1 MSINEI
7 RVIEIFIKA
16 TELGSLRQAAK
27 ALGISP
33 QAASQSLNQLEA
45 FLGIRLLNRT
55 TRNLSLTSEGRQ
67 FLEGAQPAVLALE
80 RALNTAKNAR
90 DDISGPLRISGPH
103 STFLPV
109 LTPLLN
115 EFCEK
120 YSDVQPDIY
129 LNDRVGNW
137 VEDQID
143 VGFRIGTTLE
153 DGLIARKLFT
163 LQLIICATPEYI
175 AQYGRPKSIN
185 DLSNHRCSVFRHPAT
200 GKVTPWYLKIGD
212 EVSTHELPP
221 AFSTNSAELEVEAI
235 LSGQFIGQLSNI
247 SAVEHIR
254 SGRLIPLLTKHM
266 ADQLGLFIYYGSRN
280 AQSVRVRAFID
291 LAISSLTNSANYLL
305 SNKELKIAEGQ

>member
-7 RVIEIFIKA
+7 RAIEIFIKA

-27 ALGISP
+27 VLGISP

-120 YSDVQPDIY
+120 YPDVQPDIY

-200 GKVTPWYLKIGD
+200 GKVTPWYLKIGN
-212 EVSTHELPP
+212 EVSTQELPP
-221 AFSTNSAELEVEAI
+221 AFSTNSAELEVEAV

-280 AQSVRVRAFID
+280 AQSARVRAFID
-291 LAISSLTNSANYLL
+291 LAISRLTNSTDYLL
-305 SNKELKIAEGQ
+305 SNKELKAAEGK

>member
-7 RVIEIFIKA
+7 RAIEIFIKA

-27 ALGISP
+27 VLGISP

-163 LQLIICATPEYI
+163 LQLIICATPKYI

-221 AFSTNSAELEVEAI
+221 AFSTNSAELEVEAV

-280 AQSVRVRAFID
+280 AQSARVRAFID
-291 LAISSLTNSANYLL
+291 LAISRLTNSTDYLL
-305 SNKELKIAEGQ
+305 SNKELKAAEGK